1 MNKEFKN
8 QILQGLYDIAN
19 SQIVADLKTPEDIH
33 AILYPFIR
41 AVIDNPEALE
51 EASSWNHFMSILH
64 HLETK
69 EPTFILLPFDVS
81 MSFALYMYIYH

>member
-1 MNKEFKN
+1 MNQEFKN

-19 SQIVADLKTPEDIH
+19 SQLVAKLETPEDIH

-51 EASSWNHFMSILH
+51 EASNWFPFTSVLQ
-64 HLETK
+64 HLETDQPAFK
-69 EPTFILLPFDVS
+69 LMPFEISMTFS
-81 MSFALYMYIYH
+81 LYMYIYH